1 MMKRML
7 LSAMALYLLLVLL
20 PLPSLW
26 WKESGSDQQ
35 EKTPSAGTDGT
46 TSLSEGTSSEEDVAV
61 FRLYD
66 EESASIQ
73 EVSERDFLIGT
84 LSAEMP
90 ISYHLEALKAQAVAA
105 YTYYSYQRQA
115 SREHPDEA
123 IQGADF
129 SSTPWGFPIYYS
141 AEQLK
146 EKWGDAF
153 DSTYEKYAEAVD
165 AVLGKRICYDGQPIM
180 AVYHAISSGTTESAE
195 VQWGTAYSYLA
206 SVPSPGDKLS
216 PSYESTVTKTAEELS
231 AALTAVNG
239 ELALEGDPAAWI
251 PGAPSLSSA
260 GTVLSL
266 TVGNQS
272 FTGNQLR
279 EALGLRSACFTVGY
293 AEGTFTFTVH
303 GYGHGVGMSQ
313 YGADYMARQGAD
325 YEEILKAYYTGVE
338 IV

>member
-46 TSLSEGTSSEEDVAV
+46 ASLSEGTSSEEDVAV
-61 FRLYD
+61 FRLYN

-90 ISYHLEALKAQAVAA
+90 VSYHLEALKAQAVAA

-146 EKWGDAF
+146 EK
-153 DSTYEKYAEAVD
+153 
-165 AVLGKRICYDGQPIM
+165 
-180 AVYHAISSGTTESAE
+180 
-195 VQWGTAYSYLA
+195 
-206 SVPSPGDKLS
+206 
-216 PSYESTVTKTAEELS
+216 
-231 AALTAVNG
+231 
-239 ELALEGDPAAWI
+239 
-251 PGAPSLSSA
+251 
-260 GTVLSL
+260 
-266 TVGNQS
+266 VG
-272 FTGNQLR
+272 GRL
-279 EALGLRSACFTVGY
+279 
-293 AEGTFTFTVH
+293 
-303 GYGHGVGMSQ
+303 
-313 YGADYMARQGAD
+313 
-325 YEEILKAYYTGVE
+325 
-338 IV
+338 